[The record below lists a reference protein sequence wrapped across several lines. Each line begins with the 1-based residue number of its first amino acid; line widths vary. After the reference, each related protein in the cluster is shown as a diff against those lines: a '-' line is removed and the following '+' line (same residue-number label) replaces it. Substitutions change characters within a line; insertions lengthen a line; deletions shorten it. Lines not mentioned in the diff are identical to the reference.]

1 MTEEERYSALEQEK
15 QNALNNSNKTYEDL
29 LTQNQQYSSSVNDYL
44 NKYQTT
50 QNDIYD
56 KQTQFQVD
64 LQNQNKEKAEKEYQK
79 EAIASKN
86 AYYDFIN
93 PYGVQAE
100 IQAQNGLNRA
110 GYSETVKSQAWT
122 TQQNRTAQARAS
134 MNDAK
139 LQFDNAIKEAYLNND
154 VNKANLALQ
163 ILQQQQE
170 EALRSF
176 NYVSDTKQNQ
186 LSNYQNLD
194 SEYNNRYNT
203 LYSQIQQEKATQE
216 AIRQWEVEM
225 AERQRQYNETM
236 AYQREQDRI
245 AQENWEREFALSQAS
260 ASSIRS
266 GGYPL
271 TESGSQLT
279 ENINQSSKSNTG
291 AVTGSVLGSQLTG
304 GSTNPYT
311 GTRNKDADNGTFSN
325 GYQPNNVGGAKL
337 SKSGY
342 TVSDIFANTAY
353 GSTGISLANQTI
365 WKANGKYY
373 VWDGSIDDYINVTDQ
388 VNKSVN
394 KKMSV
399 KW

>member
-1 MTEEERYSALEQEK
+1 MTEQERYSALEQEK

-29 LTQNQQYSSSVNDYL
+29 LTQNQQYSNSVNDYL

-56 KQTQFQVD
+56 KQIQFQVD

-100 IQAQNGLNRA
+100 IQAQNGLNRT

-134 MNDAK
+134 MNEAK

-170 EALRSF
+170 ETLRNF
-176 NYVSDTKQNQ
+176 NYISDTKQNQ
-186 LSNYQNLD
+186 LSTSLNLD

-203 LYSQIQQEKATQE
+203 LYSQIQQEKAREE
-216 AIRQWEVEM
+216 AIRQWEAEM
-225 AERQRQYNETM
+225 AEKQRQYNESL
-236 AYQREQDRI
+236 AYQKEQDRI
-245 AQENWEREFALSQAS
+245 AQANWEKEYALSQAS
-260 ASSIRS
+260 VKNKNSS
-266 GGYPL
+266 GG
-271 TESGSQLT
+271 
-279 ENINQSSKSNTG
+279 NNNNSNGGIDIDDNNNTSDKKTIVMKDKNGNTIITDANGNVTVQKNNNSNKYSDTG
-291 AVTGSVLGSQLTG
+291 YSIDAN
-304 GSTNPYT
+304 GSTLPI
-311 GTRNKDADNGTFSN
+311 
-325 GYQPNNVGGAKL
+325 L
-337 SKSGY
+337 E
-342 TVSDIFANTAY
+342 
-353 GSTGISLANQTI
+353 L
-365 WKANGKYY
+365 NGKYY
-373 VWDGSIDDYINVTDQ
+373 YKNN
-388 VNKSVN
+388 NKYVDISSQIVQMN
-394 KKMSV
+394 SKFMTLKNGTV
-399 KW
+399 IAKG

>member
-1 MTEEERYSALEQEK
+1 MTEQERYSALEQEK

-134 MNDAK
+134 MNEAK

-154 VNKANLALQ
+154 TNKAQLALQ

-170 EALRSF
+170 EALRNF

-186 LSNYQNLD
+186 LSTSLNLD

-216 AIRQWEVEM
+216 AIRQWEAEM
-225 AERQRQYNETM
+225 AEQQRQYNESL
-236 AYQREQDRI
+236 AYQKEQDRI
-245 AQENWEREFALSQAS
+245 AQQNWEREFALSQAS
-260 ASSIRS
+260 SSGGRS
-266 GGYPL
+266 GSGSSGYSL
-271 TESGSQLT
+271 AESGSQLT
-279 ENINQSSKSNTG
+279 
-291 AVTGSVLGSQLTG
+291 G
-304 GSTNPYT
+304 GVTNPYT

-325 GYQPNNVGGAKL
+325 GYQPNNVGGVKL

-342 TVSDIFANTAY
+342 TVSDVFANTAY

-373 VWDGSIDDYINVTDQ
+373 VWDGSIDNYIDVTNQ